1 MHVVSE
7 LVMFCDAFCA
17 SVVAWQLVSRCV
29 AVMWPSY
36 SAVFFKVSQN
46 ESVP

>member
-7 LVMFCDAFCA
+7 LVKFCDAFCA
-17 SVVAWQLVSRCV
+17 SVVAWQLIALRL
-29 AVMWPSY
+29 AVMWPLY